1 MLMKAV
7 PRIAMSQIAMS
18 QIAMQITIAIF
29 WGGLSG
35 LNADPIFPTPT
46 PVSPSLPA
54 VLPKPAEV
62 RPVEVKPVR
71 PKIPQ
76 PTLRKLSEPPG
87 GLGLAS
93 LGLDDQ
99 VISDRSR
106 LLQSLDRSIRYLQTD
121 AATVAYR
128 RYPVSGVTR
137 DRVLRSVRRFRTLV
151 TTAKTAEALQKQ
163 VIQEFSFYESSGK
176 DGAGTVGF
184 TGYFEPVY
192 VASRQPSETFRY
204 PLYRQPS
211 GFELWEKP
219 HPTRA
224 ALEGKDGLQASS
236 GLLKG
241 AELVWM
247 RDRLEAFLVQVQGSA
262 RLELTDG
269 TQMSIGF
276 DGNTDYP
283 YVGIGREMVKDKK
296 FSLEDLTL
304 PKIAQH
310 FKDHPADLDEYL
322 PRNNRFVFFR
332 NTQGA
337 LATGSL
343 GFPVT
348 AGRSIA
354 TDKKKMPPGAL
365 ALIAT
370 TLPDDQLQPQVVNR
384 FVLDQDTGGAIIGPG
399 RVDIFMGTGDLAKGK
414 AGLVRSEGKLYYL
427 LLKR

>member
-1 MLMKAV
+1 MKGIPTIVMQAMV
-7 PRIAMSQIAMS
+7 AIAG
-18 QIAMQITIAIF
+18 F
-29 WGGLSG
+29 GLSTSG
-35 LNADPIFPTPT
+35 LQADPLFPPT
-46 PVSPSLPA
+46 
-54 VLPKPAEV
+54 
-62 RPVEVKPVR
+62 
-71 PKIPQ
+71 PQ
-76 PTLRKLSEPPG
+76 PTVTPTLPAISPPPVGAQPPVGVKPISPKPIHSKPFLEKPPRPTLRQLSEAPE
-87 GLGLAS
+87 GLGL
-93 LGLDDQ
+93 DEQ
-99 VISDRSR
+99 VIRDRSR
-106 LLQSLDRSIRYLQTD
+106 LLQSLDHSIRYLQTD
-121 AATVAYR
+121 AATSAYR
-128 RYPVSGVTR
+128 SYLVFGVTR

-151 TTAKTAEALQKQ
+151 LAAKTPEALQRQ
-163 VIQEFSFYESSGK
+163 VLQEFTLYESSGK
-176 DGAGTVGF
+176 DGEGTVGF

-192 VASRQPSETFRY
+192 AASRQSSATFRY

-211 GFELWEKP
+211 GFAAWDKP

-224 ALEGKDGLQASS
+224 ALEGKDGLQAST

-276 DGNTDYP
+276 DGNTQYP

-296 FSLEDLTL
+296 FPLEELTL
-304 PKIAQH
+304 PRIAQH

-343 GFPVT
+343 GVPVT

-370 TLPDDQLQPQVVNR
+370 TLPDDQLQPQMVNR

-399 RVDIFMGTGDLAKGK
+399 RVDIFMGTGEQAKAQ

>member
-1 MLMKAV
+1 MKGI
-7 PRIAMSQIAMS
+7 PG
-18 QIAMQITIAIF
+18 IAMQAMVAIAGF
-29 WGGLSG
+29 GLGISG
-35 LNADPIFPTPT
+35 LQADPLVPPNPQPTVT
-46 PVSPSLPA
+46 PSLPNLA
-54 VLPKPAEV
+54 P
-62 RPVEVKPVR
+62 RPVA
-71 PKIPQ
+71 PKAP
-76 PTLRKLSEPPG
+76 PPALRKLSEVPEE
-87 GLGLAS
+87 
-93 LGLDDQ
+93 LGLDEQ
-99 VISDRSR
+99 VIRDRSR
-106 LLQSLDRSIRYLQTD
+106 LLQALDHSIRYLQTD
-121 AATVAYR
+121 AAGAAYG
-128 RYPVSGVTR
+128 RYPISGVTR

-151 TTAKTAEALQKQ
+151 AAAKTPDGLQQK
-163 VIQEFSFYESSGK
+163 ISQEFSIYESSGK
-176 DGAGTVGF
+176 DGEGTVGF

-192 VASRQPSETFRY
+192 AASRQPTTTFRY
-204 PLYRQPS
+204 PLYRQPN
-211 GFELWEKP
+211 GFDSWDKP

-224 ALEGKDGLQASS
+224 ALEGRDGLQASG

-262 RLELTDG
+262 RLEMTDG

-283 YVGIGREMVKDKK
+283 YVGIGRELVKDKK
-296 FSLEDLTL
+296 FPLEELTL
-304 PKIAQH
+304 PRISQH
-310 FKDHPADLDEYL
+310 FQDHPADLDEYL

-343 GFPVT
+343 GLPVT

-370 TLPDDQLQPQVVNR
+370 TLPDDQLQPQRVNR

-399 RVDIFMGTGDLAKGK
+399 RVDIFMGTGQKAKAQ

>member
-1 MLMKAV
+1 MKGI
-7 PRIAMSQIAMS
+7 PG
-18 QIAMQITIAIF
+18 IAMQAMVAIATF
-29 WGGLSG
+29 GLG
-35 LNADPIFPTPT
+35 VLAIQADPLVPPKPQPTVT
-46 PVSPSLPA
+46 PSLP
-54 VLPKPAEV
+54 VLLPEVPKPV
-62 RPVEVKPVR
+62 F
-71 PKIPQ
+71 PKVPQ
-76 PTLRKLSEPPG
+76 PALRKLSVLPE
-87 GLGLAS
+87 GLGLDEA
-93 LGLDDQ
+93 
-99 VISDRSR
+99 VIRDRIR
-106 LLQSLDRSIRYLQTD
+106 LLQSLDRSLRYLQTD
-121 AATVAYR
+121 AARSAYT
-128 RYPVSGVTR
+128 RYPISGVTH
-137 DRVLRSVRRFRTLV
+137 DRVLRSVRRFRALV
-151 TTAKTAEALQKQ
+151 SAAKTPEGLQQK
-163 VIQEFSFYESSGK
+163 ISQEFSVYESSGK
-176 DGAGTVGF
+176 DGEGTVGF

-192 VASRQPSETFRY
+192 AASRQPSAIFRY
-204 PLYRQPS
+204 PLYRQPNR
-211 GFELWEKP
+211 FNTWDKP

-224 ALEGKDGLQASS
+224 ALEGRNGLQASA

-241 AELVWM
+241 TELVWM

-296 FSLEDLTL
+296 FPLEELTL
-304 PKIAQH
+304 PRIAQH
-310 FKDHPADLDEYL
+310 FKDYPADLDEYL

-343 GFPVT
+343 GVPVT

-370 TLPDDQLQPQVVNR
+370 TLPNDQLQPQMVHR

-399 RVDIFMGTGDLAKGK
+399 RVDIFMGTGEKAKAQ